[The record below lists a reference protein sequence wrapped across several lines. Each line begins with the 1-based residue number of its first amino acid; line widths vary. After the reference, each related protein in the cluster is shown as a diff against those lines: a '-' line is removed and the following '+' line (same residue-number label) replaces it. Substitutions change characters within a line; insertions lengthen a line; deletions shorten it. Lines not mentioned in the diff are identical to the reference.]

1 MEEITNRQEYD
12 EFTKSPENKDK
23 LIVIDFYAEWCGPCR
38 KIKPFLRKLKDKYP
52 EVIFAKVDVDD
63 AEVLAEEEQVE
74 VMPTFF
80 FLKNG
85 EKVTKMFFKTRKVIC
100 FPFFRYFFRRVHHPE
115 TPRGHPQHGHSIR
128 GNE

>member
-1 MEEITNRQEYD
+1 MEEIANRQEYD
-12 EFTKSPENKDK
+12 QLIKSPGHKDK
-23 LIVIDFYAEWCGPCR
+23 LIIIDFYAEWCGPCK
-38 KIKPFLRKLKDKYP
+38 KIKPFLRKLQEKYP

-85 EKVTKMFFKTRKVIC
+85 DKLHVLS
-100 FPFFRYFFRRVHHPE
+100 
-115 TPRGHPQHGHSIR
+115 GS
-128 GNE
+128 NEQDLEDKIKELK